1 MYQQPKCPYSYFS
14 RWSSVLGCFF
24 PVSIF
29 NYDDKWKQLRQNDLS
44 KQLAVFSNDIRKWLR
59 KEIALQEENWGS
71 GNSAP
76 GDSSNMDDTI
86 ITIDQFCFLKKIS
99 LKYVIE
105 ISLKISLN
113 QVYNFSP
120 NKYPRNKILS
130 RTVFT
135 LNRINFRVEHFACK
149 CGTNFHAFW
158 TFLLE
163 NWYARIILPL
173 SISNMQNS
181 VVMFTF
187 SALDQKKHFWA
198 NLSQKVI
205 VLCLKWNLVT
215 KLFRQCGIRWLCSFF
230 CFCFGPEIA
239 FLLKLVLM
247 ITFIRSFCL
256 SCLIWLCLVFV
267 LVNCSQF
274 LKMFQLFRPSC

>member
-135 LNRINFRVEHFACK
+135 LNRINSRVEHFSCK

-158 TFLLE
+158 AFFARELVRSNNSTVKYFEYAKFGGDVHLFCFRPKRTFLGKFEPKSYSSLFKMKF
-163 NWYARIILPL
+163 
-173 SISNMQNS
+173 SN
-181 VVMFTF
+181 
-187 SALDQKKHFWA
+187 
-198 NLSQKVI
+198 
-205 VLCLKWNLVT
+205 
-215 KLFRQCGIRWLCSFF
+215 
-230 CFCFGPEIA
+230 
-239 FLLKLVLM
+239 
-247 ITFIRSFCL
+247 
-256 SCLIWLCLVFV
+256 
-267 LVNCSQF
+267 
-274 LKMFQLFRPSC
+274 